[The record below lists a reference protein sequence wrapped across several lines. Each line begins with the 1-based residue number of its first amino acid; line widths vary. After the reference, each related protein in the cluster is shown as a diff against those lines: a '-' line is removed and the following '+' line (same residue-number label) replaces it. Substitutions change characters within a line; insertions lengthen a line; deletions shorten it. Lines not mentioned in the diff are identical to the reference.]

1 MPPSSRHDPLSGFNI
16 QIEINGIAAA
26 GFSEC
31 SGLSSETDVVEYR
44 EGGDR
49 RVRLLPGL
57 TRFGRIVLRRGITAD
72 RALWDWRQTV
82 VNGTADR
89 RSGSVILLDAE
100 RNEVARWNFFEAWP
114 SKWVGPDLNAQS
126 SEVAIETLEIA
137 HEGLEWEN

>member
-89 RSGSVILLDAE
+89 RSRRRRGPLVIIVRRDQRIINPACS
-100 RNEVARWNFFEAWP
+100 FEP
-114 SKWVGPDLNAQS
+114 KIGDL
-126 SEVAIETLEIA
+126 
-137 HEGLEWEN
+137 